1 VLCQSFEPG
10 ERHKPLEA
18 TDTARTM
25 IRKLRVARNQPL
37 EHVVHLDELTTDEQN
52 AGLIAADDAE
62 AGLAHA
68 PSTVA

>member
-1 VLCQSFEPG
+1 
-10 ERHKPLEA
+10 
-18 TDTARTM
+18 M